1 MSFPFKSS
9 TFRAFGNRNYALF
22 FTGQSISRMG
32 MWMQRT
38 AVIWVVY
45 SMTHSPFMLGLT
57 LFAEQFPSFL
67 FSALGGIVSD
77 RYNRYRLILLTQSL
91 SMVQAVILTVVTY
104 TGHDAVWVLLVL
116 SALLGTINAFDV
128 PARQPLVH
136 EMVNEPED
144 LPNALALNSSLTN
157 LAKMVGPA
165 LAGIVLS
172 EWGAGTCFLI
182 NAVSFI
188 AIIVCLLLMKL
199 PPQPAPPPQQ
209 KVGKELKDGF
219 QYLYRTPEI
228 GMPLLMLTL
237 VSLFVL
243 PYRTLLPVFA
253 KVVFEGDATTYGYI
267 MGFIGLGAISGAF
280 FLASLKEGSRLKRIL
295 AINTVILGISLL
307 LFSRIQNLP
316 VVLLFAVLIG
326 FGAMA
331 QTTVCNILVQTKS
344 KPEMRGRAMSY
355 QAMAAFGMMPLGGL
369 LIGAVSERIGAP
381 VSLFVQGII
390 ALFIAFA
397 FSRFSWKKEEEE
409 GASREEAAR

>member
-1 MSFPFKSS
+1 MSFRFRST
-9 TFRAFGNRNYALF
+9 TFRAFRNRNYALF

-45 SMTHSPFMLGLT
+45 SITHSPFMLGLT

-77 RYNRYRLILLTQSL
+77 RYDRYQLILLTQLL
-91 SMVQAVILTVVTY
+91 SMIQAVVLTVVTY
-104 TGHDAVWVLLVL
+104 TGHDTVWALLVL
-116 SALLGTINAFDV
+116 SAVLGTINAFDV

-144 LPNALALNSSLTN
+144 LPNALSLNSSLTN
-157 LAKMVGPA
+157 LAKMLGPA

-188 AIIVCLLLMKL
+188 AIIICLLLMKL
-199 PPQPAPPPQQ
+199 PPRPTPPPRQ
-209 KVGKELKDGF
+209 KVGKELRDGF
-219 QYLYRTPEI
+219 RYLYETPEI
-228 GMPLLMLTL
+228 GLPLLMLTL
-237 VSLFVL
+237 VSFFVL

-253 KVVFEGDATTYGYI
+253 KVIFQGDATTYGYI
-267 MGFIGLGAISGAF
+267 MGFIGLGAISGAI

-295 AINTVILGISLL
+295 AINTIILGSSLL
-307 LFSRIQNLP
+307 LFSQVKNLYA
-316 VVLLFAVLIG
+316 LLFFGVLIG

-344 KPEMRGRAMSY
+344 KTEMRGRAMSY

-369 LIGAVSERIGAP
+369 LIGTVSEHIGAP
-381 VSLFVQGII
+381 MSLLLQGVVALVI
-390 ALFIAFA
+390 ALA
-397 FSRFSWKKEEEE
+397 FSRFLWKGRDEPEP
-409 GASREEAAR
+409 GSGR

>member
-1 MSFPFKSS
+1 MPLLLKST
-9 TFRAFGNRNYALF
+9 TFRAFRNRNYALF

-45 SMTHSPFMLGLT
+45 SMTHSSFMLGLT

-77 RYNRYRLILLTQSL
+77 RYDRYKLILLTQSL

-104 TGHDAVWVLLVL
+104 TGHDSVWVLLVL
-116 SALLGTINAFDV
+116 SAVLGTINAFDV

-144 LPNALALNSSLTN
+144 LPNALSLNSSLTN

-172 EWGAGTCFLI
+172 EWGAGTCFLV
-182 NAVSFI
+182 NTVSFI
-188 AIIVCLLLMKL
+188 AIIVCLSLMKL
-199 PPQPAPPPQQ
+199 PPQPPRPQKQ
-209 KVGKELKDGF
+209 KVGKELRDGF
-219 QYLYRTPEI
+219 RYLCKTPEI
-228 GMPLLMLTL
+228 GLPLLMLTL
-237 VSLFVL
+237 VSLLVL
-243 PYRTLLPVFA
+243 PYSTLLPVFA
-253 KVVFEGDATTYGYI
+253 KVIFEGDATTYGYI

-280 FLASLKEGSRLKRIL
+280 FLASLREGSRLKRIL
-295 AINTVILGISLL
+295 AVNTVILGVSLV
-307 LFSRIQNLP
+307 LFSRIDNLS
-316 VVLLFAVLIG
+316 VVLFFAVLIG

-369 LIGAVSERIGAP
+369 LVGTLSEHIGAP
-381 VSLFVQGII
+381 ASLLIQGIT
-390 ALFIAFA
+390 ALLIVLCFY
-397 FSRFSWKKEEEE
+397 RFLW
-409 GASREEAAR
+409 GRGR